1 MRIVKCGLSQ
11 GSILGSLLFLI
22 LVNYLNNS
30 TKVHP
35 VLFADD
41 TNLFC
46 SDDNIRTLF
55 ETANHKLNQIND
67 CFLANKPSLD
77 VEKKYVLFHEL
88 TDQHDI
94 PLKLLSLQLNGN
106 IIERK
111 KLSLINIQLG
121 KKHKQLIENKV
132 SKNVGVLY
140 KTSKLINSK
149 CLL

>member
-1 MRIVKCGLSQ
+1 M
-11 GSILGSLLFLI
+11 
-22 LVNYLNNS
+22 
-30 TKVHP
+30 
-35 VLFADD
+35 LFADD

-88 TDQHDI
+88 IDQHDI

-111 KLSLINIQLG
+111 KLSLINIG
-121 KKHKQLIENKV
+121 KKHKHLE
-132 SKNVGVLY
+132 KN
-140 KTSKLINSK
+140 INN
-149 CLL
+149 LLKIKSQKMLVFFIKPVN

>member
-35 VLFADD
+35 VLFAND

-88 TDQHDI
+88 IYQHDI

-111 KLSLINIQLG
+111 KLSLINIG
-121 KKHKQLIENKV
+121 KKHKHLE
-132 SKNVGVLY
+132 KN
-140 KTSKLINSK
+140 INN
-149 CLL
+149 LLKIKSQKMLVFFIKPVN